1 MVIIHAVPGG
11 DVDEAGA
18 CGVVHE
24 VVAFEKLRGLVDKR
38 MAIFESADGVALERF
53 NLVKFFPA
61 ARLCHFRQQRALDE
75 NHLPIHTHL
84 GIGKAGV
91 KRHGEVGGKRPWRGG
106 PDEQVRVFL
115 AGDRKLHEHTLA
127 DVVGILHLCLRQ
139 RGAARDAPVNGLLA
153 AIHKAL
159 LDHISK

>member
-24 VVAFEKLRGLVDKR
+24 VVALEKLRGLVDKR
-38 MAIFESADGVALERF
+38 MAIFERADGIALKRF
-53 NLVKFFPA
+53 DLLEIFPA

-75 NHLPIHTHL
+75 NHLPIRTHL

-91 KRHGEVGGKRPWRGG
+91 KRHGEVGRQRPRRGRPNEKVSVILG
-106 PDEQVRVFL
+106 YNRE
-115 AGDRKLHEHTLA
+115 LHEHTLA
-127 DVVGILHLCLRQ
+127 DMVGILHLCLR
-139 RGAARDAPVNGLLA
+139 
-153 AIHKAL
+153 
-159 LDHISK
+159 